1 MRYIII
7 SFISLAISITAF
19 AEDQQQNY
27 CHDLQSSKEW
37 EELANKYPDSMDL
50 QLLHA
55 VRIGLCKKV
64 EDGTIS
70 FQNASIIFNWLHL
83 QLIEKIKREIET
95 DGKGT
100 GYFRHS
106 F

>member
-7 SFISLAISITAF
+7 LFISLAISITAF
-19 AEDQQQNY
+19 AEDQQKNY
-27 CHDLQSSKEW
+27 CHDPESSKGW
-37 EELANKYPDSMDL
+37 EELANKYPDNMDL

-70 FQNASIIFNWLHL
+70 FQNASIIFKRLHL
-83 QLIEKIKREIET
+83 QLIEKIKREIKT
-95 DGKGT
+95 DCKKD
-100 GYFRHS
+100 RLL
-106 F
+106 

>member
-7 SFISLAISITAF
+7 LFIVLAISITAF
-19 AEDQQQNY
+19 AEDLQQNY
-27 CHDLQSSKEW
+27 CHDPESEKKW
-37 EELANKYPDSMDL
+37 EKLANKYPENMDL

-55 VRIGLCKKV
+55 IRIGLCKKV
-64 EDGTIS
+64 EYGTIS
-70 FQNASIIFNWLHL
+70 FQNASIIFNRLHI
-83 QLIEKIKREIET
+83 QLIEKIKREIEA

>member
-7 SFISLAISITAF
+7 LFILLAISITAF
-19 AEDQQQNY
+19 AEDQQLNY
-27 CHDLQSSKEW
+27 CHDPESSENW
-37 EELANKYPDSMDL
+37 EELAKKHPDNMDL

-64 EDGTIS
+64 DDGTIS
-70 FQNASIIFNWLHL
+70 FQNASRIFNRLHI
-83 QLIEKIKREIET
+83 QLIEKSKRGIET